1 MNTTKKLLAF
11 MALMAVVL
19 VSCEKDEEPEPEVMP
34 PSNVAATVVVST
46 DNSGDVTVTPTADGA
61 SRFDLY
67 WGDAT
72 TAPTTVN
79 PGSSATH
86 TYEEGDYTL
95 RVVAVGSTG
104 LTTEITKQVNVTFA
118 APANLAVNAA
128 ISETNLFEVTV
139 TPTADNASMFDV
151 DFGVEGADV
160 QSILAGESATYEY
173 AEAGDYTITVT
184 AKGAGAATSE
194 ATETVSIT
202 GPTGSISLPV
212 DFEDAT
218 VAYEFTD
225 FEGNFASVVDNPDTD
240 GNESAKVGSILK
252 TSGSAVFAGSIITLG
267 SAIDFTQGN
276 TIQMKAWSPKA
287 GGTVKM
293 KLEDSSDPPVGI
305 EVDATTENASA
316 WETLSFNFAAQIN
329 PEISYNKVI
338 IFFDFGNPGDDTTY
352 YFDDI
357 ELVEGASK
365 ERPQLPLG
373 FENSDTEDY
382 TWGVFGGVDP
392 AEVIANPDTNGNTSA
407 NVTAITKNAG
417 AEVWAGASL
426 NLNGAIDWSA
436 GTTVKMDVWSP
447 RAGTPILLKLEDSST
462 NTGSGASTFAEVSA
476 STTQA
481 GMWETLYYDMTGAN
495 GGFATTTTY
504 DAVVVFPDFGTNGGG
519 ETFYVDN
526 IEVTADNGGGGGN
539 DAPTTAA
546 DAPMVDEANVISI
559 FSDSYSD
566 VSMATWRTD
575 WSNANYEL
583 IDIAGNAVHK
593 YSALNFAG
601 AEPASP
607 IDATEMTKIHLDFWT
622 ADATQVRF
630 KIVDFGADGGFDGGD
645 DTEHEYAVESPTQG
659 QWVSLDLDLAT
670 DFPGLTTKASVA
682 QFIMAAQPAGG
693 ATVYFDNIYFYK
705 EGGSTGGD
713 APTTAAPT
721 PTENS
726 ADVISFF
733 SDAYNDVTVDTWR
746 TDWSSATFEDVMV
759 DMNATKKYSDL
770 DFVGIETVAN
780 QVDASSMTNLRMDI
794 WTPNATLFGVKL
806 VDFGEDGG
814 FGGGDDVEHQVNIEN
829 PANNEWVSLDIPLTD
844 FVGLTKTSNIAQMIL
859 VGQPTGTTTVFID
872 NIYFYD
878 SGNGGGGGNDAPTT
892 AAPDPTQAEADVISI
907 FSDSYTDTTVD
918 TYRTDWSSGTLETTD
933 INGNNVLKYVG
944 LSFAGIETVA
954 SQVDASEMT
963 HVHLDVWT
971 ADATQFRV
979 KIVDFGADGGF
990 GGGDDTEHEIAYENP
1005 TQGSWISYDIPLS
1018 DFTGLA
1024 NKSNLAQYI
1033 LSAQPANQ
1041 ATIYVDNIYLY
1052 K

>member
-1 MNTTKKLLAF
+1 
-11 MALMAVVL
+11 
-19 VSCEKDEEPEPEVMP
+19 
-34 PSNVAATVVVST
+34 
-46 DNSGDVTVTPTADGA
+46 
-61 SRFDLY
+61 
-67 WGDAT
+67 
-72 TAPTTVN
+72 
-79 PGSSATH
+79 
-86 TYEEGDYTL
+86 
-95 RVVAVGSTG
+95 
-104 LTTEITKQVNVTFA
+104 
-118 APANLAVNAA
+118 
-128 ISETNLFEVTV
+128 
-139 TPTADNASMFDV
+139 
-151 DFGVEGADV
+151 
-160 QSILAGESATYEY
+160 
-173 AEAGDYTITVT
+173 
-184 AKGAGAATSE
+184 
-194 ATETVSIT
+194 
-202 GPTGSISLPV
+202 
-212 DFEDAT
+212 
-218 VAYEFTD
+218 
-225 FEGNFASVVDNPDTD
+225 
-240 GNESAKVGSILK
+240 
-252 TSGSAVFAGSIITLG
+252 
-267 SAIDFTQGN
+267 
-276 TIQMKAWSPKA
+276 
-287 GGTVKM
+287 
-293 KLEDSSDPPVGI
+293 
-305 EVDATTENASA
+305 
-316 WETLSFNFAAQIN
+316 
-329 PEISYNKVI
+329 
-338 IFFDFGNPGDDTTY
+338 GDDTTY

-462 NTGSGASTFAEVSA
+462 NSGSGAETFAQVSV

-481 GMWETLYYDMTGAN
+481 NMWETLYFDMTGAE
-495 GGFATTTTY
+495 GGFATTTIY
-504 DAVVVFPDFGTNGGG
+504 DAVVIFPDFGTNGGG
-519 ETFYVDN
+519 ETFYFDN
-526 IEVTADNGGGGGN
+526 IEVTADGGGGGN
-539 DAPTTAA
+539 
-546 DAPMVDEANVISI
+546 
-559 FSDSYSD
+559 
-566 VSMATWRTD
+566 
-575 WSNANYEL
+575 
-583 IDIAGNAVHK
+583 
-593 YSALNFAG
+593 
-601 AEPASP
+601 
-607 IDATEMTKIHLDFWT
+607 
-622 ADATQVRF
+622 
-630 KIVDFGADGGFDGGD
+630 
-645 DTEHEYAVESPTQG
+645 
-659 QWVSLDLDLAT
+659 
-670 DFPGLTTKASVA
+670 
-682 QFIMAAQPAGG
+682 
-693 ATVYFDNIYFYK
+693 
-705 EGGSTGGD
+705 D

-780 QVDASSMTNLRMDI
+780 QVNASSMTNLRMDI

-859 VGQPTGTTTVFID
+859 VGQPTGTTTVYID

-907 FSDSYTDTTVD
+907 FSDSYTDTAVD

-979 KIVDFGADGGF
+979 KVVDFGADGGF
-990 GGGDDTEHEIAYENP
+990 GGGDDTEHEIAYDNP

-1018 DFTGLA
+1018 DFTGLV

-1033 LSAQPANQ
+1033 LSAAPANQ
-1041 ATIYVDNIYLY
+1041 ATIYIDNIYLY

>member
-160 QSILAGESATYEY
+160 QSILAGESATYVY

-225 FEGNFASVVDNPDTD
+225 FEGNFASVVDNPDTN

-462 NTGSGASTFAEVSA
+462 NTGSGASTFAEVSV
-476 STTQA
+476 SSTQA
-481 GMWETLYYDMTGAN
+481 GMWETLYFDMTGAN

-519 ETFYVDN
+519 ETFYFDN
-526 IEVTADNGGGGGN
+526 IEVTADGGGGGGGN
-539 DAPTTAA
+539 DAPTMAAPTPTQDAA
-546 DAPMVDEANVISI
+546 DVIAI
-559 FSDSYSD
+559 YSD
-566 VSMATWRTD
+566 AYTPITVNEFPTS
-575 WSNANYEL
+575 WSSSGYEEVQ
-583 IDIAGNAVHK
+583 IAGNNTVK
-593 YSALNFAG
+593 YAG
-601 AEPASP
+601 
-607 IDATEMTKIHLDFWT
+607 LDFTGIVTDYDNPTDLTGMTHVHFDYWT
-622 ADATQVRF
+622 ADGEEIGLKLVNTVASQEDIETRVTT
-630 KIVDFGADGGFDGGD
+630 KN
-645 DTEHEYAVESPTQG
+645 E
-659 QWVSLDLDLAT
+659 WVSVDIALD
-670 DFPGLTTKASVA
+670 DFAFDRSQVTQIL
-682 QFIMAAQPAGG
+682 
-693 ATVYFDNIYFYK
+693 FDNIPAGNITLYMDNLYFYT
-705 EGGSTGGD
+705 EATGGD

-721 PTENS
+721 PTLDA
-726 ADVISFF
+726 ADVISIY
-733 SDAYNDVTVDTWR
+733 SDAYTPTTVNELPTS
-746 TDWSSATFEDVMV
+746 WSGSGFEAIQIEG
-759 DMNATKKYSDL
+759 NNTIKYFDL
-770 DFVGIETVAN
+770 DFTGIVTDYDNPTDLTGMTHVHFDYWSPDGETIGLKLVNTVASQEDIETTGVAQGQWIGVDIALDDFAFDRS
-780 QVDASSMTNLRMDI
+780 QVTQILFDNMVAGTITLYVDNL
-794 WTPNATLFGVKL
+794 
-806 VDFGEDGG
+806 
-814 FGGGDDVEHQVNIEN
+814 
-829 PANNEWVSLDIPLTD
+829 
-844 FVGLTKTSNIAQMIL
+844 
-859 VGQPTGTTTVFID
+859 
-872 NIYFYD
+872 YFYVD
-878 SGNGGGGGNDAPTT
+878 GNGGGGNTAPTT
-892 AAPDPTQAEADVISI
+892 AAPTPTRNEANVISI
-907 FSDSYTDTTVD
+907 YSDAYTPTTVNELP
-918 TYRTDWSSGTLETTD
+918 TSWSGSGFEA
-933 INGNNVLKYVG
+933 IQIEGNNTIKY
-944 LSFAGIETVA
+944 F
-954 SQVDASEMT
+954 D
-963 HVHLDVWT
+963 
-971 ADATQFRV
+971 
-979 KIVDFGADGGF
+979 
-990 GGGDDTEHEIAYENP
+990 
-1005 TQGSWISYDIPLS
+1005 
-1018 DFTGLA
+1018 
-1024 NKSNLAQYI
+1024 
-1033 LSAQPANQ
+1033 
-1041 ATIYVDNIYLY
+1041 
-1052 K
+1052 

>member
-67 WGDAT
+67 WGDGST
-72 TAPTTVN
+72 TPTTVN
-79 PGSSATH
+79 PGSSATN

-104 LTTEITKQVNVTFA
+104 LTAEITKPVNVTFA
-118 APANLAVNAA
+118 APANLAVNAVV
-128 ISETNLFEVTV
+128 SETNLFEVTV

-160 QSILAGESATYEY
+160 QSILASESATYEY
-173 AEAGDYTITVT
+173 AVAGDYTITVT

-225 FEGNFASVVDNPDTD
+225 FAGNFASVVDNPDSN

-252 TSGSAVFAGSIITLG
+252 TAGSEVYAGSIITLG

-293 KLEDSSDPPVGI
+293 KLEDSNDPPNAI

-338 IFFDFGNPGDDTTY
+338 IFFDFGNAGDDTTY

-392 AEVIANPDTNGNTSA
+392 AEVIANPDMNGNTSA

-436 GTTVKMDVWSP
+436 GTTIKMDVWSP

-462 NTGSGASTFAEVSA
+462 NTGGGASTFAQVSV

-481 GMWETLYYDMTGAN
+481 NMWETLYFDMTGAE

-519 ETFYVDN
+519 ETFYFDN
-526 IEVTADNGGGGGN
+526 IEVTADGGGGGGGN
-539 DAPTTAA
+539 TAPQLPLDFESSTVNYNWGIFGGVDPAEVIANPDMNGNTSANVTAITKTAGAQVWAGASLALDGGIDWSAGTTIQMDVWSPRSGIPVRIKLEDSSSPPDGNGNASVFAELDATTTTANGWETLTWDMSSA
-546 DAPMVDEANVISI
+546 GGFNSMNSYDVFVVFPDFGTNGQGETFYIDNVE
-559 FSDSYSD
+559 
-566 VSMATWRTD
+566 V
-575 WSNANYEL
+575 
-583 IDIAGNAVHK
+583 IAGN
-593 YSALNFAG
+593 
-601 AEPASP
+601 
-607 IDATEMTKIHLDFWT
+607 
-622 ADATQVRF
+622 
-630 KIVDFGADGGFDGGD
+630 
-645 DTEHEYAVESPTQG
+645 
-659 QWVSLDLDLAT
+659 
-670 DFPGLTTKASVA
+670 
-682 QFIMAAQPAGG
+682 
-693 ATVYFDNIYFYK
+693 
-705 EGGSTGGD
+705 
-713 APTTAAPT
+713 
-721 PTENS
+721 
-726 ADVISFF
+726 
-733 SDAYNDVTVDTWR
+733 
-746 TDWSSATFEDVMV
+746 
-759 DMNATKKYSDL
+759 
-770 DFVGIETVAN
+770 
-780 QVDASSMTNLRMDI
+780 
-794 WTPNATLFGVKL
+794 
-806 VDFGEDGG
+806 
-814 FGGGDDVEHQVNIEN
+814 
-829 PANNEWVSLDIPLTD
+829 
-844 FVGLTKTSNIAQMIL
+844 
-859 VGQPTGTTTVFID
+859 
-872 NIYFYD
+872 
-878 SGNGGGGGNDAPTT
+878 
-892 AAPDPTQAEADVISI
+892 
-907 FSDSYTDTTVD
+907 
-918 TYRTDWSSGTLETTD
+918 
-933 INGNNVLKYVG
+933 
-944 LSFAGIETVA
+944 
-954 SQVDASEMT
+954 
-963 HVHLDVWT
+963 
-971 ADATQFRV
+971 
-979 KIVDFGADGGF
+979 
-990 GGGDDTEHEIAYENP
+990 
-1005 TQGSWISYDIPLS
+1005 
-1018 DFTGLA
+1018 
-1024 NKSNLAQYI
+1024 
-1033 LSAQPANQ
+1033 
-1041 ATIYVDNIYLY
+1041 
-1052 K
+1052 

>member
-19 VSCEKDEEPEPEVMP
+19 VSCEKDKEPEPEVMP

-67 WGDAT
+67 WGDGST
-72 TAPTTVN
+72 TPTTVN
-79 PGSSATH
+79 PGSSATN

-104 LTTEITKQVNVTFA
+104 LTAEITKPVNVTFA
-118 APANLAVNAA
+118 APANLAVNAVV
-128 ISETNLFEVTV
+128 SETNLFEVTV

-151 DFGVEGADV
+151 DFGVEGAEV
-160 QSILAGESATYEY
+160 QSILASESATYEY

-202 GPTGSISLPV
+202 GPTGSIELPI

-218 VAYEFTD
+218 VAYEFFD
-225 FEGNFASVVDNPDTD
+225 FEGNFASVVDNPDTN

-276 TIQMKAWSPKA
+276 TFQMKAWSPKA

-338 IFFDFGNPGDDTTY
+338 IFFDFGNEGDDTTY

-365 ERPQLPLG
+365 DRPQLPLG

-426 NLNGAIDWSA
+426 NLNGAIDWSV
-436 GTTVKMDVWSP
+436 GTTIKMDVWSP

-519 ETFYVDN
+519 ETFFIDN

-539 DAPTTAA
+539 DAPTMAAPTPTQDAA
-546 DAPMVDEANVISI
+546 DVISI
-559 FSDSYSD
+559 YSD
-566 VSMATWRTD
+566 AYTPITVTEFPTSWSVSG
-575 WSNANYEL
+575 YEEVQ
-583 IDIAGNAVHK
+583 IAGNNTVK
-593 YSALNFAG
+593 YAG
-601 AEPASP
+601 
-607 IDATEMTKIHLDFWT
+607 LDFTGIVTDYGNPTDLTGMTHVHFDYWT
-622 ADATQVRF
+622 ADGEEIGLKLVNTVVSQEDIETRVTT
-630 KIVDFGADGGFDGGD
+630 KN
-645 DTEHEYAVESPTQG
+645 E
-659 QWVSLDLDLAT
+659 WVSVDIALD
-670 DFPGLTTKASVA
+670 DFAFDRSQVT
-682 QFIMAAQPAGG
+682 QIIFDNMPAGNI
-693 ATVYFDNIYFYK
+693 TLYMDNLYFYT
-705 EGGSTGGD
+705 EATGGD

-721 PTENS
+721 PTEN
-726 ADVISFF
+726 ATDVISFF
-733 SDAYNDVTVDTWR
+733 SDAYSDVTVDTWR

-759 DMNATKKYSDL
+759 DMNATKKYTDL
-770 DFVGIETVAN
+770 DFVGIETVSN
-780 QVDASSMTNLRMDI
+780 QVDASNMTNLRMDI

-859 VGQPTGTTTVFID
+859 VGQPTGTTTVYID

-907 FSDSYTDTTVD
+907 FSDSYTDTAVD

-963 HVHLDVWT
+963 HIHLDVWT

-990 GGGDDTEHEIAYENP
+990 QGGDDTEHEIAYDNP

-1018 DFTGLA
+1018 DFTGLV

-1033 LSAQPANQ
+1033 LSAAPANQ
-1041 ATIYVDNIYLY
+1041 ATIYVDNIYFY

>member
-104 LTTEITKQVNVTFA
+104 LTAEITKPVNVTFA
-118 APANLAVNAA
+118 APANLVVNAA
-128 ISETNLFEVTV
+128 VSETNLFEVTV

-160 QSILAGESATYEY
+160 QSILASESATYEY

-202 GPTGSISLPV
+202 GPTGSIELPV
-212 DFEDAT
+212 DFEDASI
-218 VAYEFTD
+218 AYEFTD
-225 FEGNFASVVDNPDTD
+225 FEGNVASVIDNPDTD

-252 TSGSAVFAGSIITLG
+252 SSGSAVFAGSIITLG

-287 GGTVKM
+287 GGTVKL
-293 KLEDSSDPPVGI
+293 KLEDSSDPPNGI

-329 PEISYNKVI
+329 PDISYNKI
-338 IFFDFGNPGDDTTY
+338 IVFFDFGNTGDDTTY

-417 AEVWAGASL
+417 AEVYAGASL

-436 GTTVKMDVWSP
+436 GTTVKIDVWSP

-462 NTGSGASTFAEVSA
+462 NSGGGASTFAEVSV
-476 STTQA
+476 SSTQA
-481 GMWETLYYDMTGAN
+481 GMWETLYFDMTGAN

-519 ETFYVDN
+519 ETFYFDN

-539 DAPTTAA
+539 DVPTTAA
-546 DAPMVDEANVISI
+546 PTPTQDAADVIAI
-559 FSDSYSD
+559 YSD
-566 VSMATWRTD
+566 AYTPITVTEFPTE
-575 WSNANYEL
+575 WSSSGYEEVQ
-583 IDIAGNAVHK
+583 IAGNNTVK
-593 YSALNFAG
+593 YAG
-601 AEPASP
+601 
-607 IDATEMTKIHLDFWT
+607 LDFTGIVTDYGNPTDLTGMTHVHFDYWT
-622 ADATQVRF
+622 ADGEEIGLKLVNTVVSQEDIETRVTT
-630 KIVDFGADGGFDGGD
+630 KN
-645 DTEHEYAVESPTQG
+645 E
-659 QWVSLDLDLAT
+659 WVSVDIALD
-670 DFPGLTTKASVA
+670 DFAFDRSQVTQIL
-682 QFIMAAQPAGG
+682 
-693 ATVYFDNIYFYK
+693 FDNIPAGNITLYMDNLYFYA
-705 EGGSTGGD
+705 EATGGD

-721 PTENS
+721 PTRDA
-726 ADVISFF
+726 ADVISIY
-733 SDAYNDVTVDTWR
+733 SDAYTPTTVTELPTE
-746 TDWSSATFEDVMV
+746 WSGSGFEAIQIEG
-759 DMNATKKYSDL
+759 NNTIKYFDL
-770 DFVGIETVAN
+770 DFTGIVTDYGN
-780 QVDASSMTNLRMDI
+780 PTDLSSMTHVHFDYWSPDGETIGL
-794 WTPNATLFGVKL
+794 KL
-806 VDFGEDGG
+806 V
-814 FGGGDDVEHQVNIEN
+814 N
-829 PANNEWVSLDIPLTD
+829 
-844 FVGLTKTSNIAQMIL
+844 
-859 VGQPTGTTTVFID
+859 TTTDPAQEDIETTGVAQGQWVGVDIALDDFAFDRSAVTQILFD
-872 NIYFYD
+872 NMVAGTITLYMDNLYFYVD
-878 SGNGGGGGNDAPTT
+878 DNGGGGNTAPTT
-892 AAPDPTQAEADVISI
+892 AAPTPTRDEANVISI
-907 FSDSYTDTTVD
+907 YSDAYTPTTV
-918 TYRTDWSSGTLETTD
+918 TELPTEWSGSGFEEVQ
-933 INGNNVLKYVG
+933 IEGNNTIKYFD
-944 LSFAGIETVA
+944 LDFTGIVT
-954 SQVDASEMT
+954 DYGNPTDLTGMT
-963 HVHLDVWT
+963 HVHFDYWS
-971 ADATQFRV
+971 
-979 KIVDFGADGGF
+979 ADGETIGLKLVNTTTDPVQEDIEQT
-990 GGGDDTEHEIAYENP
+990 GVA
-1005 TQGSWISYDIPLS
+1005 QGQWIGVDIPLD
-1018 DFTGLA
+1018 DFAFDRSAVTQILFDNMVAGTITLYID
-1024 NKSNLAQYI
+1024 NLYFY
-1033 LSAQPANQ
+1033 NE
-1041 ATIYVDNIYLY
+1041 
-1052 K
+1052 

>member
-67 WGDAT
+67 WGDGST
-72 TAPTTVN
+72 TPTTVN
-79 PGSSATH
+79 PGSSATN

-104 LTTEITKQVNVTFA
+104 LTAEITKPVNVTFA
-118 APANLAVNAA
+118 APANLAVNAVV
-128 ISETNLFEVTV
+128 SETNLFEVTV

-160 QSILAGESATYEY
+160 QSILASESATYEY

-202 GPTGSISLPV
+202 GPTGSIELPI

-218 VAYEFTD
+218 VAYEFFD
-225 FEGNFASVVDNPDTD
+225 FEGNFASVIDNPDTN

-276 TIQMKAWSPKA
+276 TLQMKAWSPKA

-316 WETLSFNFAAQIN
+316 WETLSFNFGAQIN

-407 NVTAITKNAG
+407 NVSAITKNAG

-436 GTTVKMDVWSP
+436 GTFIKMDVWSP

-462 NTGSGASTFAEVSA
+462 NSGNGASTFAEVSA

-526 IEVTADNGGGGGN
+526 IEVTADNGGGGGGGN
-539 DAPTTAA
+539 TAPQLPLDFESSTVNYTWGIFGGVDPAEVIDNPDTNGNSSAKVTAITKNAGSEVWAGASLALDGGIDWSAGTTIQMDVWSPRSGIPVRIKLETPNGGPVAELDATTTAA
-546 DAPMVDEANVISI
+546 GSWETLTWDMNNSTTG
-559 FSDSYSD
+559 FDSSL
-566 VSMATWRTD
+566 S
-575 WSNANYEL
+575 YEL
-583 IDIAGNAVHK
+583 FVVFPDFGTNGQGETFYIDNAEVIAG
-593 YSALNFAG
+593 
-601 AEPASP
+601 
-607 IDATEMTKIHLDFWT
+607 
-622 ADATQVRF
+622 
-630 KIVDFGADGGFDGGD
+630 
-645 DTEHEYAVESPTQG
+645 
-659 QWVSLDLDLAT
+659 
-670 DFPGLTTKASVA
+670 
-682 QFIMAAQPAGG
+682 
-693 ATVYFDNIYFYK
+693 
-705 EGGSTGGD
+705 
-713 APTTAAPT
+713 
-721 PTENS
+721 
-726 ADVISFF
+726 
-733 SDAYNDVTVDTWR
+733 
-746 TDWSSATFEDVMV
+746 
-759 DMNATKKYSDL
+759 
-770 DFVGIETVAN
+770 
-780 QVDASSMTNLRMDI
+780 
-794 WTPNATLFGVKL
+794 
-806 VDFGEDGG
+806 
-814 FGGGDDVEHQVNIEN
+814 GGG
-829 PANNEWVSLDIPLTD
+829 
-844 FVGLTKTSNIAQMIL
+844 
-859 VGQPTGTTTVFID
+859 
-872 NIYFYD
+872 
-878 SGNGGGGGNDAPTT
+878 GGGGGNTAPQLPLDFESSTVNYTWGVFGGTGPAEVIDNPSTSGNTSAKVTAITKPNPTETWAGASLALDGGIDWSAGTTIQMDVWSPRAGVPILFKVETPNGGPTAELQVSTT
-892 AAPDPTQAEADVISI
+892 AANTWETLTWDMGSVGG
-907 FSDSYTDTTVD
+907 FDS
-918 TYRTDWSSGTLETTD
+918 S
-933 INGNNVLKYVG
+933 
-944 LSFAGIETVA
+944 LSYELLAVFP
-954 SQVDASEMT
+954 
-963 HVHLDVWT
+963 
-971 ADATQFRV
+971 
-979 KIVDFGADGGF
+979 DFGTAG
-990 GGGDDTEHEIAYENP
+990 
-1005 TQGSWISYDIPLS
+1005 QGET
-1018 DFTGLA
+1018 F
-1024 NKSNLAQYI
+1024 YI
-1033 LSAQPANQ
+1033 
-1041 ATIYVDNIYLY
+1041 DNIEVIAGN
-1052 K
+1052 